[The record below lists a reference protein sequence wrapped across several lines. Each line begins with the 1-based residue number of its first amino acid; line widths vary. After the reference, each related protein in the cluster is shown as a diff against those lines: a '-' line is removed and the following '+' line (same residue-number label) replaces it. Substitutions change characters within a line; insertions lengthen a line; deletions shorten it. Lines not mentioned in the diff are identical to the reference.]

1 MPCPAFPRDRRR
13 TLNSSSSPVFLLP
26 MAFSPLFLSRAERS
40 RAMAERNLPRSV
52 ASEGRTPQGFI
63 SVQMPSVLAR
73 LSPGPPSTAELRSRA
88 QHLQHPSPLPR
99 LVWFWETFLKLS
111 TSIPGHPPPRSRLW
125 PLQTAR
131 QGDPASCSLP
141 SRCFSCTRSPREPLP
156 AERGALSQK
165 IM

>member
-40 RAMAERNLPRSV
+40 RAMAERNLPQSV

-99 LVWFWETFLKLS
+99 LVWLWETFPKLS
-111 TSIPGHPPPRSRLW
+111 TFVPGCPPPGTGSGHCK
-125 PLQTAR
+125 PPSKGTQQAAPCPHVASPAHTAR
-131 QGDPASCSLP
+131 E
-141 SRCFSCTRSPREPLP
+141 SPCLQSAVPFPR
-156 AERGALSQK
+156 R
-165 IM
+165 